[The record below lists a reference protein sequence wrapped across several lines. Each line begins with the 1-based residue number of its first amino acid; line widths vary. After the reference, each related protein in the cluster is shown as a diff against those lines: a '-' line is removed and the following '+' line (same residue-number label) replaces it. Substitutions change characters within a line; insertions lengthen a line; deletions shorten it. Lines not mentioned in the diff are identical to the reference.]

1 MDKEPIDEF
10 FTNLYIWGQIDKKEE
25 IEANMA
31 QTNIKAVI
39 TAEDRASAT
48 LKSFGDNADNV
59 GNKIASKL
67 KGCRG
72 DVNSD
77 RNCGHRICS

>member
-1 MDKEPIDEF
+1 
-10 FTNLYIWGQIDKKEE
+10 
-25 IEANMA
+25 MA

-59 GNKIASKL
+59 GNKIAISL
-67 KGCRG
+67 KVAG
-72 DVNSD
+72 DVNSG
-77 RNCGHRICS
+77 RNCDHRICS